1 MTPLH
6 YALASSPQYHP
17 RSVAVDP
24 RNAPHFVIINAEIW
38 SILSRDYIPL
48 AAINNLELFKS
59 REDGA

>member
-1 MTPLH
+1 
-6 YALASSPQYHP
+6 
-17 RSVAVDP
+17 VAVDP

-38 SILSRDYIPL
+38 SILSRDYILL

>member
-1 MTPLH
+1 
-6 YALASSPQYHP
+6 
-17 RSVAVDP
+17 
-24 RNAPHFVIINAEIW
+24 VIINAEIW